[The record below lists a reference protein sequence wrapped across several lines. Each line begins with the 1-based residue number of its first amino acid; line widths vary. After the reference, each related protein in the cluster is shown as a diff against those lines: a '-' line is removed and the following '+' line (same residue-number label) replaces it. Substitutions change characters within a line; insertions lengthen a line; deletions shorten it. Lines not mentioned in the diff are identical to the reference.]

1 MRVDIVSDTICPW
14 CYIGKRRFER
24 ALAARQGN
32 DALDVVWWPFQLNPQ
47 MPSEGVER
55 QAYLVERFGS
65 TERAMEIY
73 RQVEAAGRSEGI
85 PFAFDK
91 IKRTPNTLNSHRLIG
106 FAADTGRQSELV
118 EVLFRRYFERGENI
132 GDIDVLV
139 DGASE
144 AGLDGA
150 AARSFLVSDLGR
162 EEILAGDVA
171 ARRLGINGVP
181 CFIVNQRYAVSGAHE
196 PEVFA
201 RVFSVAAG
209 GDDEAATG

>member
-24 ALAARQGN
+24 AVAERQGG
-32 DALDVVWWPFQLNPQ
+32 DKLDVVWWPFQLNPQ
-47 MPSEGVER
+47 MPSEGMER

-65 TERAMEIY
+65 TERAGEIY

-85 PFAFDK
+85 SFAFDQ
-91 IKRTPNTLNSHRLIG
+91 IKRTPNTLSSHRLIG
-106 FAADTGRQSELV
+106 FAADAGRQNDLV
-118 EVLFRRYFERGENI
+118 EALFKRYFERGEDI

-139 DGASE
+139 DAAIDAGVE
-144 AGLDGA
+144 AA
-150 AARSFLVSDLGR
+150 AARSFLVSDVGR

-201 RVFSVAAG
+201 RVFSVADG
-209 GDDEAATG
+209 GDETATG